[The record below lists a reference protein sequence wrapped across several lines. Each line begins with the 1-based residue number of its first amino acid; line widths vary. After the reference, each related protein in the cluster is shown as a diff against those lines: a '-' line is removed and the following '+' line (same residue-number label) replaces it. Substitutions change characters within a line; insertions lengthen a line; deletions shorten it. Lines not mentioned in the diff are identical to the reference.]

1 MCVCVCVCVY
11 VCTEG
16 GGEEGSVGSWKG
28 HGSWDAPVGLGGKGA
43 ERDFVGM
50 GYGLS
55 LLDEHPPARRCVE
68 AGTISKAL
76 RYYI

>member
-1 MCVCVCVCVY
+1 MYMYMCVCVCVC
-11 VCTEG
+11 TEG
-16 GGEEGSVGSWKG
+16 GGEKGSVGSWKG
-28 HGSWDAPVGLGGKGA
+28 HGSWGAPVGWGGKGA

-68 AGTISKAL
+68 AGVCKQVLFL
-76 RYYI
+76 RR